1 MEANL
6 LAKYSDERLPRYTSY
21 PTAPNFSSSI
31 GPDTHRDW
39 IAGVN
44 PEDPVSL
51 YFHIPFCR
59 SMCWYCGCHTKVTKR
74 DGPIEAYLQALETE
88 IRLVSDLAGKKLPVG
103 HVHFG
108 GGTPT
113 IVEPRR
119 LLDLFALIRERF
131 TLDKTT
137 EIAVEIDPRTLTKE
151 MVSAMAE
158 AGVNRASLGVQ
169 SFDLAVQKA
178 INRVQ
183 SEDET
188 VAAVNS
194 LRDVGIHGINFDL
207 IYGLPKQDIASCI
220 DTAQR
225 AIAMRPDRFSVFGY
239 AHVPEFKKHQKMIS
253 ECDLPDGAARM
264 AQAEA
269 IAATLVDAGYHQIGL
284 DHYALPDDQLSKAQ
298 SAGHLHRNFQG
309 YTTDACQTLIG
320 LGASSI
326 SRFEDGYIQNDV
338 AIGSY
343 CKRLSEGD
351 LATSKGY
358 EFLPDDHL
366 RAAIIERLM
375 CDFSVDL
382 NSICDSFG
390 QDFQILIDNN
400 ARLEDLIDDKLVE
413 LYDGKLLVKDSARFI
428 IRNVAAA
435 FDSYLG
441 MLVAVNSAGLPNTSH
456 FSFADHTRVP
466 DGRYTVFAG

>member
-1 MEANL
+1 M
-6 LAKYSDERLPRYTSY
+6 DR
-21 PTAPNFSSSI
+21 SI
-31 GPDTHRDW
+31 PISRPW
-39 IAGVN
+39 KR
-44 PEDPVSL
+44 
-51 YFHIPFCR
+51 R
-59 SMCWYCGCHTKVTKR
+59 S
-74 DGPIEAYLQALETE
+74 A
-88 IRLVSDLAGKKLPVG
+88 LVSDLAGKKLPVG

-119 LLDLFALIRERF
+119 LLNLFALIRKKF
-131 TLDKTT
+131 TLNETT

-151 MVSAMAE
+151 MVSAMAD

-178 INRVQ
+178 INRIQ
-183 SEDET
+183 SEDDTAT
-188 VAAVNS
+188 VVHS
-194 LRDVGIHGINFDL
+194 LREAGIHGINFDL

-220 DTAQR
+220 DTTQR

-253 ECDLPDGAARM
+253 ESDLPDGAARM

-269 IAATLVDAGYHQIGL
+269 IATTLVDAGYHQIGL
-284 DHYALPDDQLSKAQ
+284 DHYALPGDQLSKSQ
-298 SAGHLHRNFQG
+298 SEGHLHRNFQG

-326 SRFEDGYIQNDV
+326 SRFENGYIQNDV

-343 CKRLSEGD
+343 SKCLSEGG

-382 NSICDSFG
+382 KAICDSFG
-390 QDFQILIDNN
+390 QDFQNLIDNN
-400 ARLEDLIDDKLVE
+400 ARLENLVEDKLVE
-413 LYDGKLLVKDSARFI
+413 LNVGKLLVKDSARFI

-435 FDSYLG
+435 FDAYLESG
-441 MLVAVNSAGLPNTSH
+441 GRK
-456 FSFADHTRVP
+456 FSRA
-466 DGRYTVFAG
+466 A